1 MTSLLRHIL
10 ACNRHDP
17 SRFVP
22 LFVSGHKVG
31 LVTSSVARHLAAA
44 DHGFS
49 MDRSGLRFDAPS
61 MAERSALLADA
72 VETLQQA
79 GLCPRSRGELFPV
92 VERWGGSVLALVD
105 RAACAVFGFP
115 SFGLH
120 VHGLVRDGEETS
132 MWIGRRGLDRG
143 LAPGALDNMIAGG
156 QPHGLSLMENLVKE
170 AAEEASLPP
179 SLARTA
185 RPVGAVAYCQDQPPN
200 GGDEPS
206 GVKRDVLFIYE
217 LFLPPDVRPKPA
229 DDEVAGFALWPARQ
243 ALRRAQETDDF
254 KFNVPLTLIEFGIR
268 HGLIG
273 PDDPD
278 YLALLRGLLGRT
290 QP

>member
-1 MTSLLRHIL
+1 MAR
-10 ACNRHDP
+10 A
-17 SRFVP
+17 
-22 LFVSGHKVG
+22 
-31 LVTSSVARHLAAA
+31 VAQQLTAA

-49 MDRSGLRFDAPS
+49 ADRFGVRFQAPS
-61 MAERSALLADA
+61 LAARSEALARA

-79 GLCPRSRGELFPV
+79 GLCPPSRGELFPV
-92 VERWGGSVLALVD
+92 VERWGGPVLALVD

-120 VHGLVRDGEETS
+120 VHGLVEDGRETG
-132 MWIGRRGLDRG
+132 MWIARRGLDRG

-170 AAEEASLPP
+170 AAEEASLPAP
-179 SLARTA
+179 LARTA
-185 RPVGAVAYCQDQPPN
+185 RPVGAVAYCQDQPPIA
-200 GGDEPS
+200 GGEPS
-206 GVKRDVLFIYE
+206 GVKRDVLFVYD
-217 LFLPPDVRPKPA
+217 LHLPLNVRPEPA

-243 ALRRAQETDDF
+243 VLQRAQETDDF

-278 YLALLRGLLGRT
+278 YLALLRGLVGQI

>member
-31 LVTSSVARHLAAA
+31 LVTFSVARHLAAA
-44 DHGFS
+44 DHDFS

-61 MAERSALLADA
+61 MAERSAALADA
-72 VETLQQA
+72 VQTLQQA
-79 GLCPRSRGELFPV
+79 GLCPPSRGELFPV
-92 VERWGGSVLALVD
+92 VERWGGPALALVD

-120 VHGLVRDGEETS
+120 VHGLVHDGEEPS

-156 QPHGLSLMENLVKE
+156 QPHGLSLVENLVKE
-170 AAEEASLPP
+170 AEEEASLPP

-185 RPVGAVAYCQDQPPN
+185 RPVGAVAYCQDQPPIT
-200 GGDEPS
+200 GDEPS
-206 GVKRDVLFIYE
+206 GVKRDVLFVYE
-217 LFLPPDVRPKPA
+217 LFLPFDVRPEPA
-229 DDEVAGFALWPARQ
+229 DEEVAGFALWPARQ
-243 ALRRAQETDDF
+243 ALLRAQETDDF